1 MFAAQEQGYSE
12 PEGEPAAT
20 EEVAADDVACPVVA
34 QVDTGRAIQRNQQ
47 QGRTIFN
54 ARLPY
59 QFCINI

>member
-1 MFAAQEQGYSE
+1 
-12 PEGEPAAT
+12 
-20 EEVAADDVACPVVA
+20 VVA
-34 QVDTGRAIQRNQQ
+34 QVDTGRAIQRDQQ